1 MATCSQQLQRL
12 VLSLDV
18 SISLEKRSQ
27 SFASGSEAGPNLEG
41 LWLRSPVLSN
51 IEDPLPS
58 SSKFFQVLPS
68 SSKVPVTCSLD
79 LKSPSFGASSKIPG
93 SI

>member
-18 SISLEKRSQ
+18 SISLEKLSQ

-58 SSKFFQVLPS
+58 SSK
-68 SSKVPVTCSLD
+68 VPVTCSLD

>member
-1 MATCSQQLQRL
+1 MVATCSQQLQRL

-18 SISLEKRSQ
+18 SISLEKLSQ

-58 SSKFFQVLPS
+58 SSKFSKFFQVLPRFQ
-68 SSKVPVTCSLD
+68 SL
-79 LKSPSFGASSKIPG
+79 AVWT
-93 SI
+93 